1 MGFSAFLLDAARRFR
16 AHSSGNAAAALGLAL
31 IPVAAAA
38 GAAIDYTRASDTRAK
53 LQSIVDAAVL
63 NGLKAPAS
71 RRVAAA
77 EAHTRSAVISARLA
91 LDQLSFA
98 STPNQGLRGRVKV
111 RLPSLFGNLL
121 GSDGID
127 IAAGA
132 EGFLKTSAGSA
143 GTVCLMLMDPSAA
156 ETLRVSGGA
165 AVKAPNCEV
174 HVQTSANVGAVF
186 NGNSSF
192 DVKRVCL
199 KGPGYIAS
207 GKPKL
212 GTVETACRTAGD
224 SFAGRLPAPANLRSF
239 DAPKGKKTE
248 LEPGVYCGN
257 TSFNGNQ
264 EVVLKPGL
272 YAVKDGVMTVN
283 GGSSLTGA
291 DVTIFLAN
299 AGSSLQLNGNPAVR
313 LSAPANGTYEGV
325 LMFEPG
331 GLARSSLAFNGG
343 SGHELKGLI
352 YLPSRNMTFNGAS
365 AMNGDSITMV
375 LNSLAVT
382 GGGATWKFDKGPK
395 AIAVPAS
402 ASATAEII
410 LRY

>member
-1 MGFSAFLLDAARRFR
+1 
-16 AHSSGNAAAALGLAL
+16 
-31 IPVAAAA
+31 
-38 GAAIDYTRASDTRAK
+38 
-53 LQSIVDAAVL
+53 
-63 NGLKAPAS
+63 
-71 RRVAAA
+71 
-77 EAHTRSAVISARLA
+77 
-91 LDQLSFA
+91 
-98 STPNQGLRGRVKV
+98 
-111 RLPSLFGNLL
+111 
-121 GSDGID
+121 
-127 IAAGA
+127 
-132 EGFLKTSAGSA
+132 
-143 GTVCLMLMDPSAA
+143 
-156 ETLRVSGGA
+156 
-165 AVKAPNCEV
+165 
-174 HVQTSANVGAVF
+174 
-186 NGNSSF
+186 
-192 DVKRVCL
+192 
-199 KGPGYIAS
+199 
-207 GKPKL
+207 
-212 GTVETACRTAGD
+212 
-224 SFAGRLPAPANLRSF
+224 
-239 DAPKGKKTE
+239 
-248 LEPGVYCGN
+248 
-257 TSFNGNQ
+257 
-264 EVVLKPGL
+264 VLKPGL